1 MIPTSAD
8 SQGRPVSRRL
18 IIGGLTGAVAAL
30 ALPSVANAA
39 TGPDGG
45 LFRCALPAPTGP
57 HPVSTVD
64 LHLVD
69 TRRND
74 PWAEGEAQPR
84 ELMTTVWYPAR
95 RNADAPATPYAT
107 KGLVP
112 AFDAFAG
119 SLGIPSDAVDWT
131 RISTHTTVGAPTA
144 HSAERMPVVLYTP
157 GRLNPRFL
165 DTTIAAELASHG
177 YAVVAVDHTYEAL
190 AVEFPDG
197 RVITP
202 APALAGDLSPQ
213 ITKAA
218 VDCRVAD
225 LRFVL
230 DQLHLLA
237 RGGNPDSEGRTL
249 PTGLGAALDLSS
261 VGVYGHSLGGTA
273 AAEAMRLDRRFRAG
287 AVLEGPLGYGPDD
300 PALFA
305 PVTRTG
311 LRQPFLL
318 AGSSYTPELAFTHTH
333 VPAWHTLWKNSP
345 GWKRDFWTARARHQS
360 YSDFEILIPELAAR
374 FGSPPAAVVAGM
386 IGDVDPAGY
395 TGERRAYLTAFF
407 DRSLKRRR
415 RPLLDNPTPDL
426 PDVTRIA

>member
-39 TGPDGG
+39 MGPDGG

-95 RNADAPATPYAT
+95 RNADAPATPHAT

-395 TGERRAYLTAFF
+395 TGECRAYLTAFF
-407 DRSLKRRR
+407 DRSLKRRS